1 MHSEEFVF
9 AGSDGSPL
17 SARLTL
23 PSGPVRASA
32 VFSHCFTCSKDIPA
46 AKRIVSA
53 LAHRGLAVLSFDFTG
68 LGHSEGEFANTNFS
82 SNVGDLLLAAQALGE
97 RHSPPSLLVGHS
109 LGGAAV
115 LRAAPS
121 LPSVVAV
128 ATLGA
133 PSDPSHVTHL
143 FSESLEDIAREG
155 EATVDLGGRPFTIRQ
170 QFLEDISATSLEES
184 LRNLGAALLVMH
196 SPVDQIV
203 GVENAAEIFRG
214 ARHPKSYI
222 SLDDA
227 DHLMRRV
234 QDAEYAAS
242 VIASWADRYLPASV
256 PTTSEEAPDG
266 SVVVSE
272 VAPDGFTQDILV
284 GGKHALVADEPLD
297 IGGRDLGP
305 TPYQFVSMGLGACTS
320 MTMRLY
326 ARRKKIALT
335 HVSVVVTHDKR
346 HAVECEAC
354 ETKAPLQDHFHRSI
368 SMEGD
373 LTPEDVDA
381 LLRIADKCPVHR
393 TLEAVSHISTTHE
406 QIGNP

>member
-1 MHSEEFVF
+1 MRSEEFVF
-9 AGSDGSPL
+9 AGSDGSSL

-23 PSGPVRASA
+23 PTGPVRASA

-46 AKRIVSA
+46 AKRIVSS

-97 RHSPPSLLVGHS
+97 HQRPPSLLVGHS

-121 LPSVVAV
+121 IPSVVAV
-128 ATLGA
+128 ATIGA
-133 PSDPSHVTHL
+133 PSNPAHVAHL
-143 FSESLEDIAREG
+143 FSESLDDIAREG
-155 EATVDLGGRPFTIRQ
+155 EATVDLGGRPFVIRK
-170 QFLEDISATSLEES
+170 QFLEDISAVSLKQS
-184 LRNLGAALLVMH
+184 LSSLGASLLVMH

-203 GVENAAEIFRG
+203 GVENAAEIFRY
-214 ARHPKSYI
+214 ARHPKSYV

-227 DHLMRRV
+227 DHLMRRA

-242 VIASWADRYLPASV
+242 VIASWADRYLPV
-256 PTTSEEAPDG
+256 GGPELTEEAPDG
-266 SVVVSE
+266 AVVVSE

-284 GGKHALVADEPLD
+284 GGKHALLADEPRD

-305 TPYQFVSMGLGACTS
+305 TPYQFVSVGLGACTS

-326 ARRKKIALT
+326 ARRKKISLT
-335 HVSVVVTHDKR
+335 HVSVIVTHDKR
-346 HAVECEAC
+346 HALECEAC
-354 ETKAPLQDHFHRSI
+354 ETKAPLQDHFHRAI
-368 SMEGD
+368 SMEGN
-373 LTPEDVDA
+373 LSPEDVEA
-381 LLRIADKCPVHR
+381 LLKIADKCPVHR
-393 TLEAVSHISTTHE
+393 TLEAVSHISTSHE
-406 QIGNP
+406 HQTKG